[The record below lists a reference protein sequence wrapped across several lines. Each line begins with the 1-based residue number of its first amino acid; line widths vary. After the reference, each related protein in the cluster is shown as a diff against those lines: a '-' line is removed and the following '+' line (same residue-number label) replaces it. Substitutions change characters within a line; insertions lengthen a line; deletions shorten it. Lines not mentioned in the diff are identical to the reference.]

1 MIQLKTDQELK
12 IMEKGGRILNTVM
25 EILLQNVK
33 AGVKLSELDS
43 LAENKIRSFG
53 AKPSFQEVPDYDW
66 TICACVNDV
75 VVHGIPD
82 DYEIKNG
89 DVVGIDCGVYY
100 EGFHT
105 DASWTVHVR
114 PGKSDRNEKI
124 EKFLSCGE
132 KALIEAINQ
141 VKISN
146 RIFDVSQ
153 SITSN
158 IESAGYSVV
167 RSLVGHGIGRD
178 LHEEPEIPG
187 KVKSKRLDTP
197 EITQGMALAVE
208 VIYNMGSHHIKY
220 RKNDKWTIY
229 TEDGKISGLFEATVA
244 VTSHGVI
251 LLTKNY
257 GTSGNN

>member
-1 MIQLKTDQELK
+1 MIQLKTDQELL
-12 IMEKGGRILNTVM
+12 IMQKGGRILNSVM

-33 AGVKLSELDS
+33 KGVKLADLDT
-43 LAENKIRSFG
+43 LAENKITSFG
-53 AKPSFQEVPDYDW
+53 AKPSFQEVPGYGW

-82 DYEIKNG
+82 EYIIKNG
-89 DVVGIDCGVYY
+89 DVVGVDCGVYF

-105 DASWTVHVR
+105 DASWTKYVQD
-114 PGKSDRNEKI
+114 GKSERDNEI
-124 EKFLSCGE
+124 NAFLSTGE
-132 KALIEAINQ
+132 KALIKAINQ
-141 VKISN
+141 VKIGY
-146 RIFDVSQ
+146 RIFDISQ
-153 SITSN
+153 AITST

-167 RSLVGHGIGRD
+167 RSLVGHGIGHD

-187 KVKSKRLDTP
+187 KVKNNRLDTP

-208 VIYNMGSHHIKY
+208 VIYNMGSHQIKY
-220 RKNDKWTIY
+220 RKNDKWTIF

-257 GTSGNN
+257 GASGNN